1 MAEKEEVLSL
11 DEARRQVYLVSRR
24 LGLLHLA
31 FAETLVEEFGL
42 ERGRLL
48 TARAIKA
55 YSRKIGEKKRAA
67 ALQRGLDLT
76 PDGFEEVSDLPSI
89 GMHTGYEEAQVD
101 GEERFRAFGCAM
113 GEVWRQEGREDL
125 GRIYCYVDP
134 ASTMAFNPAFKMVHT
149 QAIPDGDAYCEFAF
163 RPTTPEDRESF
174 LSKDTDWKGI
184 EEGRTG

>member
-1 MAEKEEVLSL
+1 MSVKAEHIAL

-42 ERGRLL
+42 ERGKQL

-67 ALQRGLDLT
+67 ALKNGLELT
-76 PDGFEEVSDLPSI
+76 PEGFEKVSDLPSI
-89 GMHTGYEEAQVD
+89 GMHTGYEDAEVD
-101 GEERFRAFGCAM
+101 GEKRFRAFGCAM

-134 ASTMAFNPAFKMVHT
+134 ASTMTFSPDFKMVHT
-149 QAIPDGDAYCEFAF
+149 KAMPDGDAYCEFAY
-163 RPTTPEDRESF
+163 RKTTAGDRASF
-174 LSKDTDWKGI
+174 VSKDTDWRQI
-184 EEGRTG
+184 EEGHNG